1 MSIICPTITAQNT
14 HQYRDQVERV
24 ESFARIIHVDIM
36 DGVFVK
42 TQSPGIAQIWWPKNL
57 QAHLHLMVE
66 NPLHI
71 LQHAIDLNPEMIIVH
86 AEADMSE
93 VIEVLMRLKHT
104 KIKSGLAILS
114 DTDPDADD
122 VFGMLS
128 MADHALVF
136 SGHLGYQGGKANM
149 DDLAKVK
156 KIHQNF
162 PDITIGWDGG
172 INDKNIAKLKKAGV
186 DYFNVG
192 GYIQKSENPTERFNQ
207 LGQII
212 K

>member
-14 HQYRDQVERV
+14 HQYRDQIERV

-57 QAHLHLMVE
+57 QAHLHLMVYS
-66 NPLHI
+66 PLHI

-93 VIEVLMRLKHT
+93 VIEVLMCLKHT

-114 DTDPDADD
+114 ETDPDADD

-149 DDLAKVK
+149 DDLEKVK
-156 KIHQNF
+156 KIHHNF
-162 PDITIGWDGG
+162 PDLTIGWDGG
-172 INDKNIAKLKKAGV
+172 INDENITKLKEAGV

-192 GYIQKSENPTERFNQ
+192 SYIQKSHNPKEMFDNLNQ
-207 LGQII
+207 LL